1 MLANSYFKLLFS
13 ALLFLLLALPSS
25 RIHAQEEEKETG
37 SFFGA
42 FNSNANF
49 FIRDESIGAVNI
61 PQYDNQKFGADAW
74 LNLNYNYGKVKVGM
88 RYDLFNN
95 SNLFDPNGSYTDQGI
110 GMYFAELDL
119 GKLDIRVGH
128 IYDQIGSGVIFQAY
142 ELRPLLFDNA
152 LFGARLKY
160 EINED
165 WSAKAF
171 TGKQRFL
178 FGTYDAVIKGGSIDG
193 FLQVGNEENPIN
205 FLPGA
210 GVVSRTNSEETMQKL
225 VSALQSY
232 TEPDERIEGITYNN
246 YLFSLYNT
254 MTYGNFSWYLEAAY
268 KSPDVFLDPNAL
280 FTTFTGKKVPGRLVR
295 EAGNVFYTTMSYA
308 VRKIGVTVEA
318 KRTENFNFR
327 TDQTLILNRGIIN
340 FLPPMMRQNTYRLTS
355 RYSPAT
361 QDVSEQAIQV
371 DVRYNLAKKLSGLT
385 NFSYIETLQGETL
398 YREVYTQ
405 LLYKYKRK
413 WRFTGGVQ
421 MQLYNQA
428 VYEGKPRD
436 VTDNVMTITPFADVS
451 YKISR
456 KKSLRVEAQY
466 MSTEQDY
473 GSWIYGLAELGLAP
487 HWQFEVSGMFNLIP
501 NTDNPNIPE
510 AIRGDQIFYPTLG
523 AVYNEGSNRYSLRYV
538 KQVEGVVCSGGVCRL
553 EPAFSGVKFEVG
565 STF

>member
-1 MLANSYFKLLFS
+1 MLTTSYLKLLLSSVFLVIFTFS
-13 ALLFLLLALPSS
+13 TENLE
-25 RIHAQEEEKETG
+25 AQETPKG

-42 FNSNANF
+42 FSSNANF

-95 SNLFDPNGSYTDQGI
+95 SNLLDPNGSYTDQGI

-128 IYDQIGSGVIFQAY
+128 IYDQIGSGMIFRAY

-152 LFGARLKY
+152 LFGARLQY
-160 EINED
+160 QIND
-165 WSAKAF
+165 NWSAKAF

-193 FLQVGNEENPIN
+193 FIQLGSEDNPIN
-205 FLPGA
+205 LIPGA
-210 GVVSRTNSEETMQKL
+210 GVVSRTNSEENIQKL

-232 TEPDERIEGITYNN
+232 TEPDERIEAIGYNN

-254 MTYGNFSWYLEAAY
+254 MTVGNFSWYVEGAY

-280 FTTFTGKKVPGRLVR
+280 VTTFTGRKVPGRYVR
-295 EAGNVFYTTMSYA
+295 EAGNVFYTSLSYA
-308 VRKIGVTVEA
+308 VKRIGITVEA

-327 TDQTLILNRGIIN
+327 TDQTELLNRGIVN

-355 RYSPAT
+355 RYNPAT

-371 DVRYNLAKKLSGLT
+371 DVRYNIVKKLSGLT
-385 NFSYIETLQGETL
+385 NFSYIQTLAGETL
-398 YREVYTQ
+398 YREVYQ
-405 LLYKYKRK
+405 QFLYKHSRK
-413 WRFTGGVQ
+413 LRITAGVQ
-421 MQLYNQA
+421 SQLYNQA
-428 VYEGKPRD
+428 VYEGKPRNI
-436 VTDNVMTITPFADVS
+436 TDNVFTITPFADVL
-451 YKISR
+451 YKFTR
-456 KKSLRVEAQY
+456 KKSIRVEAQY

-487 HWQFEVSGMFNLIP
+487 HWQFELSGMFNLIP

-510 AIRGDQIFYPTLG
+510 AIRGDQIFYPTVG
-523 AVYNEGSNRYSLRYV
+523 AVYNQGANRYSLRYV